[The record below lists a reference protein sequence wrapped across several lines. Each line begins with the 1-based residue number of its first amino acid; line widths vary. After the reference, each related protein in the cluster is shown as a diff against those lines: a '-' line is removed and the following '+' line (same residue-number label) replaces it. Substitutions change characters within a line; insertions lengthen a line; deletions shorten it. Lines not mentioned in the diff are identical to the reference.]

1 MLVISKLK
9 IDLMDQTSNLYRRL
23 GALDQSNQSQHAFSQ
38 IENFVMD
45 HLKQLFLSEMKSVLI
60 PFDGKPLINLLEKFQ
75 FQVRASRKYDR
86 IQQNKDQPKNIAKE
100 MFENAIPEKVFR
112 LESGLALRKVKR

>member
-1 MLVISKLK
+1 
-9 IDLMDQTSNLYRRL
+9 MDQSSTLYRRL
-23 GALDQSNQSQHAFSQ
+23 GALDQPNLSQHAFSQ

-112 LESGLALRKVKR
+112 LESGLALRKVKRS